1 MIAGLTT
8 LNLLKEDKDLFQR
21 LDGKTERLHQGM
33 KTLIEAKGIPH
44 QFNRLGSML
53 SLHFTEKPVVDF
65 KTAALGNNDHFK
77 AFFRGMLDR
86 GVYLPPSAFES
97 YFLNDALSQKDIDFT
112 LDAFDSWLKSY

>member
-33 KTLIEAKGIPH
+33 KTLIEARIPH

-53 SLHFTEKPVVDF
+53 SLHFTKKPVVDS
-65 KTAALGNNDHFK
+65 NSR
-77 AFFRGMLDR
+77 FR
-86 GVYLPPSAFES
+86 E
-97 YFLNDALSQKDIDFT
+97 
-112 LDAFDSWLKSY
+112 